1 MSGQSHL
8 FYHLKSFLCMVT
20 SASQVQCGPVLPASH
35 SDRSSGLFE
44 ENLSRCVNKTG
55 KTFITSLTGNLNC
68 NGVLATS
75 KLIHNAFSN
84 PVDAT
89 NTDLY
94 DLSIMGT
101 NFDILVYQMCMPH

>member
-20 SASQVQCGPVLPASH
+20 SATQVQCGPVLPASH
-35 SDRSSGLFE
+35 SGRNSLLFE
-44 ENLSRCVNKTG
+44 ENLSRFVNKTG
-55 KTFITSLTGNLNC
+55 KTFYYLFDRKSELSMGLI
-68 NGVLATS
+68 
-75 KLIHNAFSN
+75 IHNAFSN
-84 PVDAT
+84 PVGAT

-101 NFDILVYQMCMPH
+101 NFDILVYQMCMPHSCE